1 MSSRAGNATAAA
13 GVITTDAGNTD
24 PLTKANARMDAGVS
38 RFYRNVTLA
47 RVFAQMDQAM
57 RVKEQRP
64 SPTA

>member
-1 MSSRAGNATAAA
+1 
-13 GVITTDAGNTD
+13 
-24 PLTKANARMDAGVS
+24 MDAGVS